1 MLSRGRRSG
10 PDLAVEYSDT
20 KARHPSGSL
29 EVPMK
34 RIIAIFL
41 TLVVLLPAAPIAQP
55 ATPPEIRL
63 ILLIAVDQLRYDYL
77 TRFRDQYSSG
87 LDRLLRGGAVFT
99 DAHLEHYPTVTAVG
113 HATMLTGAT
122 PSVSGIVGNDW
133 FDRESGKTITSV
145 TDGTVTPLGS
155 DTGSAASPRRLLV
168 STVGDEL
175 KMASAAAKGSPEAP
189 RVIGVSLKDR
199 SAILT
204 AGRSAD
210 AAYWWDTRS
219 GHFVSSTYY
228 FGALPAW
235 ASAFNA
241 RKMAHSYAGKHWTSL
256 GADSTVLREMPAE
269 PGEPLYSAVNGS
281 PYGNDL
287 LLAFAEEALAQERL
301 GQRGVTDV
309 FSVSFSSNDSIGHTH
324 GPDSPQV
331 RDVTIRTDR
340 SIGQLL
346 DRVDALVGLRHT
358 VVVLTTDH
366 GVAPLPETLKDQGLI
381 GGRMTSKDISG
392 AIQQALDKRYRKGDW
407 VLAMA
412 GSSPYLNYELIEKGR
427 YDPAEVRRVAAA
439 AASTV
444 PHVTRVYTRDQLQQ
458 GHVAGDR
465 FGSRVLRGFNEQRS
479 GDLEILLEPYW
490 IRQATGTSHGT
501 PYNYDSHI
509 PLILMGPRIT
519 PGEYADHVALN
530 DLAPTLATLLGLSSP
545 SGSSG
550 RVLTEALTAP
560 AAGRRITRQ
569 QP

>member
-1 MLSRGRRSG
+1 
-10 PDLAVEYSDT
+10 
-20 KARHPSGSL
+20 
-29 EVPMK
+29 MK

-99 DAHLEHYPTVTAVG
+99 DAQLEHYPTVTAVG

-228 FGALPAW
+228 FEALPAW

-530 DLAPTLATLLGLSSP
+530 DLAPTLATLLGVSSP